1 MINAL
6 GAIVSGLMLVL
17 ASMFAG
23 GIIYVVVRDAV
34 KRNIDRQD

>member
-34 KRNIDRQD
+34 KRTIDRQD

>member
-1 MINAL
+1 MINTF

-23 GIIYVVVRDAV
+23 GIIYVVVKDAI
-34 KRNIDRQD
+34 KRSIGRQD